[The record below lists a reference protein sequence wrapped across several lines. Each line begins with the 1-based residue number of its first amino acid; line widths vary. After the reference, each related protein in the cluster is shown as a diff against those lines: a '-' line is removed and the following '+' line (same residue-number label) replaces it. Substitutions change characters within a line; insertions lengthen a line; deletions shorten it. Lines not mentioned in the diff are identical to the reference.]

1 MNFRII
7 FKPGLTSN
15 KRLIQILSL
24 SLIVVLLFSTAI
36 LSSACKKKTDTS
48 IAEGA
53 SVQESS
59 ISNNGSSKETN
70 SNTSSTD
77 NSQSSSSTAAN
88 SGSADETSSQS
99 ASETETTVEAIPQE
113 ISDLITKADG
123 YYASGEYALA
133 SKTYRNAESAIKSS
147 DLTEETQQLQLSLFT
162 TKYKKAKEITDT
174 ARMHFGKAKTLE
186 YEQRYEEA
194 KKELEAAL
202 AIYPKYKDAIDEY
215 ETLKAMMGLE

>member
-7 FKPGLTSN
+7 FKSGLASN
-15 KRLIQILSL
+15 RKLIQILAL
-24 SLIVVLLFSTAI
+24 SLIVALLFSTAI
-36 LSSACKKKTDTS
+36 LGSACKKKTDTS

-53 SVQESS
+53 SVQEGS
-59 ISNNGSSKETN
+59 I
-70 SNTSSTD
+70 SNTSSAD
-77 NSQSSSSTAAN
+77 GSQSSSSTASN

-99 ASETETTVEAIPQE
+99 ASETETTAEAIPQE

-133 SKTYRNAESAIKSS
+133 SKTYRNAESAIKGS

-174 ARMHFGKAKTLE
+174 ARMHFGNAMTLE
-186 YEQRYEEA
+186 YEQRFEEA

-202 AIYPKYKDAIDEY
+202 AIYPKYKDAIDAY
-215 ETLKAMMGLE
+215 DTLKAMMGLE

>member
-7 FKPGLTSN
+7 FGPGLARN
-15 KRLIQILSL
+15 KRLIQIIALSL
-24 SLIVVLLFSTAI
+24 TIALLFSMAI
-36 LSSACKKKTDTS
+36 LGSACKKETDTS
-48 IAEGA
+48 ISEGT
-53 SVQESS
+53 SVQDSSTSDESS
-59 ISNNGSSKETN
+59 SKKTT

-77 NSQSSSSTAAN
+77 GSQSSGSTAAN
-88 SGSADETSSQS
+88 SGSTAETSSQS
-99 ASETETTVEAIPQE
+99 ASETETTAEAIPQE

-133 SKTYRNAESAIKSS
+133 SKTYRNAESAIKGS
-147 DLTEETQQLQLSLFT
+147 DLTVETQQLQLSLFT

-186 YEQRYEEA
+186 YEQRFEEA
-194 KKELEAAL
+194 IKELEAAL

-215 ETLKAMMGLE
+215 DTLKAMMGLE

>member
-1 MNFRII
+1 MNFRVI
-7 FKPGLTSN
+7 FKPGLTGN
-15 KRLIQILSL
+15 RKLIQILAL
-24 SLIVVLLFSTAI
+24 SLIVALLFSTAI
-36 LSSACKKKTDTS
+36 LSSACKKKADTS

-59 ISNNGSSKETN
+59 ISDNG
-70 SNTSSTD
+70 
-77 NSQSSSSTAAN
+77 SQSSSSTAAN

-99 ASETETTVEAIPQE
+99 ASETETTAEVIPQE

-133 SKTYRNAESAIKSS
+133 SSTYRKAELAIKGS

-174 ARMHFGKAKTLE
+174 ARMHYGNAKTLE
-186 YEQRYEEA
+186 YEQRFEEA

-202 AIYPKYKDAIDEY
+202 AIYPKYKDAIDAY
-215 ETLKAMMGLE
+215 DTLKAMMGLE

>member
-7 FKPGLTSN
+7 FKSGLASN
-15 KRLIQILSL
+15 RRLIQILAL

-36 LSSACKKKTDTS
+36 LSSACNKKTDTG
-48 IAEGA
+48 IAAGE
-53 SVQESS
+53 SKQESS
-59 ISNNGSSKETN
+59 ISDNDSSKETN
-70 SNTSSTD
+70 SNTSGTD
-77 NSQSSSSTAAN
+77 GSQSSSTTAAN
-88 SGSADETSSQS
+88 SGSTGQTSSQS
-99 ASETETTVEAIPQE
+99 AAETKTTAEVIPEE

-123 YYASGEYALA
+123 YYTSGEYALA
-133 SKTYRNAESAIKSS
+133 SKTYKKAELAIKDS

-174 ARMHFGKAKTLE
+174 ARMHFGNAKTLE
-186 YEQRYEEA
+186 YEQIYEEA

-202 AIYPKYKDAIDEY
+202 AIYPKYQDAIDEY